1 MREPRNLRKHTRS
14 TVWDDITAI
23 FSIKDPF
30 GSGKRDVLVIKG
42 AVRDIGAH
50 GMFFISNENIPV
62 GTKADI
68 VIDFDPGQPGKL
80 SIKAQGEII
89 RSGAGGVGVN
99 FLNINLQRLQ
109 ECIMER
115 MNRS

>member
-1 MREPRNLRKHTRS
+1 MREPKNLRKYTRS
-14 TVWDDITAI
+14 TVWDDIRAI
-23 FSIKDPF
+23 LSMKDPF
-30 GSGKRDVLVIKG
+30 GSSKRNVLTIEG
-42 AVRDIGAH
+42 TVRDIGAH
-50 GMFFISNENIPV
+50 GMFFISDENIPV

-80 SIKAQGEII
+80 SLKAQGEIV
-89 RSGAGGVGVN
+89 RTGTGGVGVI

-109 ECIMER
+109 ECIMGR